1 MQMAEDVASHPT
13 RTPVRWVAE
22 ALFATWVLAPMVVAG
37 IRGRWA
43 WMAMLSLGPLFFLSL
58 AIWSSRFRARAAQA
72 LEANR
77 RVRPPPPP
85 LATAHD
91 LATSPHLGVGL
102 PSSVARARRRP
113 TGRGADR

>member
-1 MQMAEDVASHPT
+1 
-13 RTPVRWVAE
+13 VRWMAD

-37 IRGRWA
+37 IRGRWV
-43 WMAMLSLGPLFFLSL
+43 WMAICSVGPLFFLSL
-58 AIWSSRFRARAAQA
+58 AIWSSRFRVRAAEA

-77 RVRPPPPP
+77 RVPPPPPP

-102 PSSVARARRRP
+102 PRSVARARRRP
-113 TGRGADR
+113 TDPGVER